1 METIQQNI
9 KEDELATRSTADRYF
24 LLLKESDPSVI
35 RSRLS
40 RIAEEINS
48 PAERLRKPY
57 RLTIQS
63 GAYLV
68 DDPSLDVTILQDRA
82 ITACRSRSSDQD
94 GVCIFYDT
102 ALTRKMQEEHD
113 LNDQLEPSLKNGDF
127 KIFFQPHGRS
137 SPRRRRSPCTLGS
150 SSKRAAAPTNFCPAF

>member
-82 ITACRSRSSDQD
+82 ITACRSRSSD
-94 GVCIFYDT
+94 
-102 ALTRKMQEEHD
+102 
-113 LNDQLEPSLKNGDF
+113 
-127 KIFFQPHGRS
+127 
-137 SPRRRRSPCTLGS
+137 
-150 SSKRAAAPTNFCPAF
+150 